1 MVLKRIRAIPFLE
14 YVPMRL
20 TITLLLFLSIFHAT
34 AQVKEL
40 KTLKGF
46 VKNGELQTLSFTII
60 YNNNTK
66 QTYSANEFGAFV
78 IQAAIGDSLIVSRL
92 AYKTDT
98 VVVSAAVF
106 YETINF
112 VIALRRQD
120 VQLKD
125 VNVRRRHK
133 NDSLAQAMAEI
144 MKRDTLL
151 NNNRRKENYREMA
164 KPKFISQ
171 NGIGVEGLIYKT
183 WYKYSTEGKNN
194 EKLLS
199 IINLYN
205 QFVQLDDKLSIEY
218 IMKVT
223 GVNEKKA
230 EYIKKYCAKTKLLK
244 KDYNDY
250 DIIVALKECALE

>member
-1 MVLKRIRAIPFLE
+1 
-14 YVPMRL
+14 MRVSS
-20 TITLLLFLSIFHAT
+20 TILLCLFLFSAA
-34 AQVKEL
+34 AQVKEP

-60 YNNNTK
+60 YNNTTK

-98 VVVSAAVF
+98 VVVTAAVF
-106 YETINF
+106 YETTNF
-112 VIALRRQD
+112 VITLKRND

-133 NDSLAQAMAEI
+133 NDSLAKAVAEI
-144 MKRDTLL
+144 MKHDTLL
-151 NNNRRKENYREMA
+151 NNNRRNENYREMSR
-164 KPKFISQ
+164 PKLISTG
-171 NGIGVEGLIYKT
+171 GIGVEGLIYRT
-183 WYKYSTEGKNN
+183 WYKHSTQGKNN
-194 EKLLS
+194 EKLLN

-205 QFVQLDDKLSIEY
+205 QSVQLDDKLSIEY

-230 EYIKKYCAKTKLLK
+230 EYIKKYCAKAKLLK

>member
-1 MVLKRIRAIPFLE
+1 MVLKRIRTIPFFTYL
-14 YVPMRL
+14 PMRL
-20 TITLLLFLSIFHAT
+20 TITLLLFFSFVHAI
-34 AQVKEL
+34 AQVKDL

-46 VKNGELQTLSFTII
+46 VKNSELQTLSFTII

-98 VVVSAAVF
+98 VVVSAKVF
-106 YETINF
+106 YETISF
-112 VIALRRQD
+112 VITLNRQD
-120 VQLKD
+120 VRLKD

-133 NDSLAQAMAEI
+133 NDSLAAAVAEI
-144 MKRDTLL
+144 MKHDTLL

-164 KPKFISQ
+164 RPKLILQS
-171 NGIGVEGLIYKT
+171 GIGVEGLIYRT
-183 WYKYSTEGKNN
+183 WYKHSKQGKNN
-194 EKLLS
+194 EKLLN

-205 QFVQLDDKLSIEY
+205 HSVQLDDKLSIEY

-223 GVNEKKA
+223 GVSEKKA
-230 EYIKKYCAKTKLLK
+230 EYIKRYCVKSKLLK